1 MQPRLFRRFSRGHLM
16 RFLSCKTLLLAA
28 ALLMGL
34 QGANVSAAPV
44 QKASGSQKVSM
55 LQGKW
60 AFSLPKEYVKSP
72 MPEIDD
78 KAKAA
83 GVTGSLYM
91 NKAAKRV
98 VIVTETPLETPEAV
112 SSNDE
117 ATLNGII
124 AATIEQQKASYQ
136 DFKQLGDAK
145 KMVRR
150 GLGLRQL
157 DISGRVDGGKV
168 LSSTVTAASGKRM
181 AMVNVISLEKDA
193 KAHGDLLKV
202 MTAGK

>member
-1 MQPRLFRRFSRGHLM
+1 M
-16 RFLSCKTLLLAA
+16 RFFSCKTLLLTAVLA
-28 ALLMGL
+28 MGL
-34 QGANVSAAPV
+34 QGANLYAAPQ
-44 QKASGSQKVSM
+44 QKAPTQQKVSM
-55 LQGKW
+55 LEGKW
-60 AFSLPKEYVKSP
+60 VFRLPKEYVKSP

-98 VIVTETPLETPEAV
+98 VIVTETPLESGETV
-112 SSNDE
+112 SSNDD
-117 ATLNGII
+117 ATLSGVIT
-124 AATIEQQKASYQ
+124 ATIEQQKASYQ
-136 DFKQLGDAK
+136 NFKQLGDVK

-157 DISGRVDGGKV
+157 DISGSVDGGKV
-168 LSSTVTAASGKRM
+168 LSTTVTAASGKRM

-193 KAHGDLLKV
+193 KAHGELLKGI
-202 MTAGK
+202 TAGK

>member
-1 MQPRLFRRFSRGHLM
+1 M
-16 RFLSCKTLLLAA
+16 RFYSCKTLLLGA
-28 ALLMGL
+28 ALAMGL
-34 QGANVSAAPV
+34 QGANLYAAP
-44 QKASGSQKVSM
+44 QKKAPTQQKVSM
-55 LQGKW
+55 LEGKW
-60 AFSLPKEYVKSP
+60 VFRLPKEYVKSP

-98 VIVTETPLETPEAV
+98 VIVTETPLESGETV
-112 SSNDE
+112 SSNDD
-117 ATLNGII
+117 ATLSGVIT
-124 AATIEQQKASYQ
+124 ATIEQQKSSYQ
-136 DFKQLGDAK
+136 NFKQLGDVK

-157 DISGRVDGGKV
+157 DISGSVDGGKV
-168 LSSTVTAASGKRM
+168 LSTTVTAASGKRM

-193 KAHGDLLKV
+193 KAHGELLKGI
-202 MTAGK
+202 TAGK

>member
-1 MQPRLFRRFSRGHLM
+1 M
-16 RFLSCKTLLLAA
+16 RFFSCKTLLLAA
-28 ALLMGL
+28 ALAMGL
-34 QGANVSAAPV
+34 QGTNLSAAPQ
-44 QKASGSQKVSM
+44 QKAPSQQKVS
-55 LQGKW
+55 LLEGQW
-60 AFSLPKEYVKSP
+60 VFRLPKEYVNSP
-72 MPEIDD
+72 MPEIDE

-98 VIVTETPLETPEAV
+98 VIITETPLESRETV
-112 SSNDE
+112 SSNDN
-117 ATLNGII
+117 ATLSGVI

-136 DFKQLGDAK
+136 DFRQLGDVK

-157 DISGRVDGGKV
+157 DISGSVDGGKV
-168 LSSTVTAASGKRM
+168 LSTTVTAASGKRM

-193 KAHGDLLKV
+193 KAHGELLKGI
-202 MTAGK
+202 TAGK

>member
-1 MQPRLFRRFSRGHLM
+1 MQVISVKTVLLM
-16 RFLSCKTLLLAA
+16 A
-28 ALLMGL
+28 ALALGL
-34 QGANVSAAPV
+34 QSATVYAAP
-44 QKASGSQKVSM
+44 QKKAPASQKVSM
-55 LQGKW
+55 LAGKW
-60 AFSLPKEYVKSP
+60 TFSLPTEYVKTP

-98 VIVTETPLETPEAV
+98 VIVTETPLEAGQPVTD
-112 SSNDE
+112 NDE
-117 ATLNGII
+117 AALEGIV
-124 AATIEQQKASYQ
+124 AATLEQQKGSYQ
-136 DFKQLGDAK
+136 DFRKLGEK
-145 KMVRR
+145 KFVRGR
-150 GLGLRQL
+150 LGLRQL

-193 KAHGDLLKV
+193 KAHGQLLKAL
-202 MTAGK
+202 TAGK

>member
-1 MQPRLFRRFSRGHLM
+1 M
-16 RFLSCKTLLLAA
+16 RFFNLRTVLLLTALSLGLTTAHLYAA
-28 ALLMGL
+28 TKHAP
-34 QGANVSAAPV
+34 AKKAPV
-44 QKASGSQKVSM
+44 GQKVSM
-55 LQGKW
+55 LAGK
-60 AFSLPKEYVKSP
+60 FVFYVPKEYVKSP

-98 VIVTETPLETPEAV
+98 VIVTETPLESGETV
-112 SSNDE
+112 SSNDD
-117 ATLNGII
+117 ATLSGVIT
-124 AATIEQQKASYQ
+124 ATIEQQKASYQ
-136 DFKQLGDAK
+136 NFKQLGDVK

-157 DISGRVDGGKV
+157 DIAGSVDGGKV
-168 LSSTVTAASGKRM
+168 LSTTVTAASGKRM

-193 KAHGDLLKV
+193 KAHGELLKGI
-202 MTAGK
+202 TAGK

>member
-1 MQPRLFRRFSRGHLM
+1 M
-16 RFLSCKTLLLAA
+16 RFFSCKTLLLTA
-28 ALLMGL
+28 ALAMGL
-34 QGANVSAAPV
+34 QGANLYAAPQ
-44 QKASGSQKVSM
+44 QKAPTQQKVSM
-55 LQGKW
+55 LEGKW
-60 AFSLPKEYVKSP
+60 VFRLPKEYVKSP

-98 VIVTETPLETPEAV
+98 VIVTETPLESGETV
-112 SSNDE
+112 SSNDD
-117 ATLNGII
+117 ATLSGVIT
-124 AATIEQQKASYQ
+124 ATIEQQKASYQ
-136 DFKQLGDAK
+136 NFKQLGDVK

-157 DISGRVDGGKV
+157 DIAGSVDGGKV
-168 LSSTVTAASGKRM
+168 LSTTVTAASGKRM

-193 KAHGDLLKV
+193 KAHGELLKGI
-202 MTAGK
+202 TSGK